1 MAGILRI
8 NIESDWHDWRTKMSK
23 ELSPAADDI
32 YREIFTDLSMP
43 LDEFTEYIN
52 CNKEQAMARYDWKEG
67 IDCILNFKDGTKA
80 TLQEKFLDYY
90 ISTAT
95 FEETKSSGE
104 KGAWYY
110 CTAQY
115 YFVGYA
121 RLYKTESVKEF
132 QDWVLIDLP
141 ALHRCDAK
149 HNVLWHFNQNSK
161 DGRKAK
167 FRYLPFED
175 VPDNALVSSF
185 NSVRF

>member
-8 NIESDWHDWRTKMSK
+8 NIESDWHDWRTEMSK
-23 ELSPAADDI
+23 ELAPAADDI
-32 YREIFTDLSMP
+32 YREIFIDLSMP
-43 LDEFTEYIN
+43 LDDLTERIN

-67 IDCILNFKDGTKA
+67 IDCILNFRDGTKA
-80 TLQEKFLDYY
+80 TLQEKFLDYHQ
-90 ISTAT
+90 STAT

-121 RLYKTESVKEF
+121 RHYKYEKVKEF
-132 QDWVLIDLP
+132 QDWILIDLP
-141 ALHRCDAK
+141 ALHRHDAK
-149 HNVLWHFNQNSK
+149 NSLLWQFNQNKK

-167 FRYLPFED
+167 FRYLPFSN
-175 VPDNALVSSF
+175 VPVDAIIA
-185 NSVRF
+185 RF